1 MNLFLTI
8 VILFAL
14 MVLFFYG
21 LPFIAHDHVAMTVS
35 TALILV
41 VGGFVVI
48 DGLNEGRTFAEKL
61 SPSQLHRYLALQQEA
76 REREMNPG
84 RYDFYNRIRTAQ
96 QRTRLQEL
104 DAEREQGRTRLTA
117 RRVYAGTD
125 AIPGNAVATVYEFL
139 GVPQRITRRGGPPS
153 HTEREPVA
161 VSRGPRRTVIQVV
174 PGPMSELDRRRRN

>member
-8 VILFAL
+8 VILFLL

-21 LPFIAHDHVAMTVS
+21 LPFIAHDNVALTLS
-35 TALILV
+35 TILV
-41 VGGFVVI
+41 LIVGGFVVI
-48 DGLNEGRTFAEKL
+48 DGLKEGHTFVEKL
-61 SPSQLHRYLALQQEA
+61 SPSQLGRYLAVHEEA

-96 QRTRLQEL
+96 QRTRLREL
-104 DAEREQGRTRLTA
+104 DAERERGRTRLTA

-139 GVPQRITRRGGPPS
+139 GVPQQITRRGGPPS
-153 HTEREPVA
+153 HTAREL
-161 VSRGPRRTVIQVV
+161 VV
-174 PGPMSELDRRRRN
+174 